1 MFALLSAILIASL
14 LGSLHCAGMCG
25 PFVALAVAG
34 PCDTAGGRVH
44 ASRKLLPR
52 QIWTH
57 CAYHGGR
64 LITYSLMGSFAGAV
78 GAALDL
84 GGALMGVQ
92 RAAALF
98 AGALMLVMGVGALA
112 QIAGVGRNLMIL
124 PGFAT
129 RWIGAAHRGIASLPE
144 WPRAAAIGLLTSLLP
159 CGWLYAFV
167 ITAAGTAD
175 PFLGA
180 ACMAA
185 FWLGTVPVLASVG
198 IGIHALAAPLRR
210 HIPLVTSL
218 VLIGIGGLTMW
229 GRLHLPAAQLAR
241 VAATPQS
248 VDGATQQAA
257 SLSAEE
263 MPCCHGESK

>member
-1 MFALLSAILIASL
+1 MLALLSAILIASL

-34 PCDTAGGRVH
+34 PCDTAGRRVRV
-44 ASRKLLPR
+44 SRKLLPG

-64 LITYSLMGSFAGAV
+64 LITYSLMGAFAGAI

-84 GGALMGVQ
+84 GGSMVGVQ

-112 QIAGVGRNLMIL
+112 QIAGVGRNLSIMPAI
-124 PGFAT
+124 AA
-129 RWIGAAHRGIASLPE
+129 RWLAAAHRAIASLPE
-144 WPRAAAIGLLTSLLP
+144 WPRAGAIGLLTSLLP

-167 ITAAGTAD
+167 ITAAGTAS
-175 PFLGA
+175 PWLGA

-185 FWLGTVPVLASVG
+185 FWLGTVPVLASLG
-198 IGIHALAAPLRR
+198 IGLQALAAPLRR

-218 VLIGIGGLTMW
+218 ALIAIGGMTMW

-241 VAATPQS
+241 VVATPDG
-248 VDGATQQAA
+248 VDGAAVQAA
-257 SLSAEE
+257 SLSSDE